1 MNGEIKV
8 DFVDMEK
15 KLNLY
20 VDRGRVTGVV
30 EARKE
35 PITVTKPDASL
46 IKRARESSSTLEKI
60 EQLREAEGKEAFGPY
75 SAYRSVGAILFL
87 EKERQQSAF
96 SNFQPRL

>member
-20 VDRGRVTGVV
+20 VDRGWVTGVV

-46 IKRARESSSTLEKI
+46 IKRAERVAHS
-60 EQLREAEGKEAFGPY
+60 GKDRTTARGRGQRGF
-75 SAYRSVGAILFL
+75 RTILCL
-87 EKERQQSAF
+87 
-96 SNFQPRL
+96 